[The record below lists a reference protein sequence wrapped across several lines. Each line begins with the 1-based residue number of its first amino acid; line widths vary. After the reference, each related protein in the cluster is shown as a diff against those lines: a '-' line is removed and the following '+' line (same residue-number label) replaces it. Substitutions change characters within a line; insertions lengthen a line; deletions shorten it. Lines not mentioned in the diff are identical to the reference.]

1 MRGNTIGAAATVVRQ
16 MTSSQ
21 SPDERPLVRPLFA
34 LLVCAGYV
42 YAAFFL
48 FFMFR
53 TIILPEYFAR

>member
-1 MRGNTIGAAATVVRQ
+1 